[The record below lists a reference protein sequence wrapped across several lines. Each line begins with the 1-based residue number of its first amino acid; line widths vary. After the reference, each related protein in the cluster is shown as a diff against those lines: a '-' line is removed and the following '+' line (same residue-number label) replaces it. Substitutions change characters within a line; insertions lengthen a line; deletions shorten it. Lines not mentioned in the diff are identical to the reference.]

1 MTKKILTAIVTFVL
15 SVTMAM
21 AQDITATNDNGQ
33 TQTQPVTHER
43 EITGIIIDKDEKEP
57 VIQATVQLYK
67 AADSTYVAGAV
78 SDIDGN
84 FSLQAPE
91 NGKYYIKITNIG
103 YKGVTRNVTISDNK
117 SFAFG
122 KINLE
127 TDAVMLK
134 EVVANGVAA
143 KVIVKEDTFIY
154 NAAAYRTP
162 EGSVIEELVKR
173 LPGAQIDD
181 DGKITINGKE
191 VKKIK
196 VDGKEFMTG
205 DTQTALKNLPTAIID
220 KVKAYDE
227 KSDMAKLTGVDDG
240 EEQTILDFNIKRGM
254 NKGILAN
261 IDLSVGTKSRY
272 AEQGMFGWMKDNS
285 RLFIFGSANN
295 TGDRG
300 FSTGGRGGFG
310 NRGNGLQA
318 NKMLAANYN
327 YEKKDKLKADF
338 SIRWNHGD
346 TDTWTKRASENFVST
361 VGSFSN
367 SVSTSYGRSNSW
379 NFNGRLEWK
388 PDTLTTI
395 SFRPSLS
402 ISSNDSR
409 STSTSASFNK
419 DPYNTPDPV
428 TGETAT
434 DPLDKEFMEALN
446 KSIYEQSIGSGLMAD
461 SLLINRRSNNS
472 LSYGTNNNLNLQAV
486 ASRRLSS
493 RGNSVTMQAR
503 YSSTNSDNEALST
516 QYVQLYRPSTEDSI
530 YYKNRYNL
538 TPGDNKTFSLTGTYS
553 ERLSKFSFLQLR
565 YMYQYSHRTSSRGT
579 YDFYNKDDYSQFEN
593 FANIGT
599 WAYRNFNSFIDP
611 YAPIDTYY
619 SDSLSRYSEYNNYT
633 HEIELTWRRTTNTY
647 NLNLGVMLQPQTQHM
662 IYDYLGKHYDVAR
675 SVTNFTPTFDF
686 RYRFTKQKTLR
697 MNYRGST
704 SQPSMTD
711 MLPITDDSDPLN
723 ISMGNPEL
731 KPSFT
736 QRFELRYSNY
746 VQKHMRTI
754 MAFINYS
761 NTSNSVSNMTTYNE
775 QTGGRTT
782 KPMNINGNWN
792 IRSAFMFNTALDT
805 TGVWNMSSMTNISY
819 QNHASYVNLNKSAE
833 ATTNYTRSTGLSE
846 RLGMSYRNS
855 WLEVE
860 PNGNV
865 TYTITRNKLQPNANL
880 DTWQFQY
887 GVDITATAPWGTSFS
902 TGAHMSSRR
911 GYSDASMNTN
921 EFIWNAQISHSFLK
935 GKNLIAS
942 LQLNDILNQKSSF
955 SRNISATQRSD
966 TYYNSINSYAML
978 HVIYRFNAF
987 GGKEGRKAMRQA
999 GGGDRPGGEGGP
1011 GMGGEG
1017 RGKRGGGFGGGSRG
1031 GFGGGG
1037 RF

>member
-1 MTKKILTAIVTFVL
+1 MKKLTAIVMLML
-15 SVTMAM
+15 SATMVM
-21 AQDITATNDNGQ
+21 AQETVQSEEQ
-33 TQTQPVTHER
+33 TQTQAVTNSR
-43 EITGIIIDKDEKEP
+43 EITGTIIDKEEQEP
-57 VIQATVQLYK
+57 VLQATVQLLK
-67 AADSTYVAGAV
+67 ASDSTYVAGAV
-78 SDIDGN
+78 SDFDGN
-84 FSLQAPE
+84 FTLKAPE
-91 NGKYYIKITNIG
+91 DGKYIIKITNIG
-103 YKGVTRNVTISDNK
+103 YKSVTRNLTIADNK
-117 SFAFG
+117 PFAFG
-122 KINLE
+122 KLNLE

-143 KVIVKEDTFIY
+143 KVVVKEDTFIY

-254 NKGILAN
+254 NKGVISN
-261 IDLSVGTKSRY
+261 IDLSIGTKHRY
-272 AEQGMFGWMKDNS
+272 SEQAMFGWMKDNS

-318 NKMLAANYN
+318 NKMLSANYN

-346 TDTWTKRASENFVST
+346 TDTWNSKANENFVST
-361 VGSFSN
+361 RGSFSN
-367 SVSTSYGRSNSW
+367 SLSQNYGRSNSW
-379 NFNGRLEWK
+379 NLNGRIEWK

-395 SFRPSLS
+395 SFRPTFSS
-402 ISSNDSR
+402 SSNDSQ
-409 STSTSASFNK
+409 SESKSMSYNS
-419 DPYNTPDPV
+419 DPYSYDEVN
-428 TGETAT
+428 
-434 DPLDKEFMEALN
+434 DPLNIEEMERLN
-446 KSIYEQSIGSGLMAD
+446 LDIYKKSLGID
-461 SLLINRRSNNS
+461 SLLINSRQNRS
-472 LSYGTNNNLNLQAV
+472 LSYGTNNNFSLQAV
-486 ASRRLSS
+486 ASRKLSS

-503 YSSTNSDNEALST
+503 YNSTNSDNESLST
-516 QYVQLYRPSTEDSI
+516 QNVTLYRPYGTLLDPMTESDSI
-530 YYKNRYNL
+530 YYKNRYNV
-538 TPGDNKTFSLTGTYS
+538 TPGSNRTFSITGTYS

-565 YMYQYSHRTSSRGT
+565 YMYQYSHRTSERGT

-593 FANIGT
+593 FANVGT
-599 WAYRNFNSFIDP
+599 WAYRNFNSFTNP

-633 HEIELTWRRTTNTY
+633 HEIELTWRRVTDKY
-647 NLNLGVMLQPQTQHM
+647 NLNLGVMMQPQTQHM

-675 SVTNFTPTFDF
+675 SVNNFTPTLDF
-686 RYRFTKQKTLR
+686 RYRFTKQKSLR
-697 MNYRGST
+697 LNYRGST

-723 ISMGNPEL
+723 ITMGNPEL

-736 QRFELRYSNY
+736 QSFSLRYNNY
-746 VQKHMRTI
+746 IQKHMRTV

-775 QTGGRTT
+775 STGGRTT
-782 KPMNINGNWN
+782 KPMNIDGNWN
-792 IRSAFMFNTALDT
+792 IRGAFMFNTALDT
-805 TGVWNMSSMTNISY
+805 TGVWNMSSMTNLSY
-819 QNHASYVNLNKSAE
+819 QNHVSYVNLQKTAE
-833 ATTNYTRSTGLSE
+833 ATKNYTRSTSISE
-846 RLGMSYRNS
+846 RLGMSYRNG

-887 GVDITATAPWGTSFS
+887 GVDITATAPWGTSLS

-921 EFIWNAQISHSFLK
+921 EFIWNAQISHGFLSK
-935 GKNLIAS
+935 KNLIVS

-955 SRNISATQRSD
+955 SRSISATQRSD

-987 GGKEGRKAMRQA
+987 GGKEGRQAMRA
-999 GGGDRPGGEGGP
+999 GRGEGGERMG
-1011 GMGGEG
+1011 GMGEGGG
-1017 RGKRGGGFGGGSRG
+1017 RGNRGGGFGG
-1031 GFGGGG
+1031 FGGGTRGG

>member
-1 MTKKILTAIVTFVL
+1 MDTKQRLWGLMVILVLHFTFFTIH
-15 SVTMAM
+15 SK
-21 AQDITATNDNGQ
+21 AQDSLSTSKAT
-33 TQTQPVTHER
+33 
-43 EITGIIIDKDEKEP
+43 ISGILIDKEEQEP
-57 VIQATVQLYK
+57 LLQATVQVLR
-67 AADSTYVAGAV
+67 AADSTYVGGAV
-78 SDIDGN
+78 SDLDGN
-84 FSLQAPE
+84 FSVAMPE
-91 NGKYYIKITNIG
+91 DGKYIVKITNIG
-103 YKGVTRNVTISDNK
+103 YKTITRNVTIANGK

-122 KINLE
+122 RLNME
-127 TDAVMLK
+127 TDAVLLK

-143 KVIVKEDTFIY
+143 KVVVKEDTFIY

-240 EEQTILDFNIKRGM
+240 EEQTILDFNIKPGM
-254 NKGILAN
+254 NKGVIAN

-272 AEQGMFGWMKDNS
+272 SEQAMFGWMKDNS

-310 NRGNGLQA
+310 NRANGLQA

-327 YEKKDKLKADF
+327 YEKKDKLKLDF
-338 SIRWNHGD
+338 SVRWNHGD

-367 SVSTSYGRSNSW
+367 SLSQSYGRSNSW

-388 PDTLTTI
+388 PDTMTTI
-395 SFRPSLS
+395 SFRPSFS
-402 ISSNDSR
+402 TSSSDSR

-419 DPYNTPDPV
+419 DPYTTENPL
-428 TGETAT
+428 TGEVTD
-434 DPLDKEFMEALN
+434 DPLNETFMKALN
-446 KSIYEQSIGSGLMAD
+446 DAIYQQSIGSGIVDLKD
-461 SLLINRRSNNS
+461 SILINRRDNNS

-486 ASRRLSS
+486 VSRKLTS

-503 YSSTNSDNEALST
+503 YSSTDSDNEALST
-516 QYVQLYRPSTEDSI
+516 QYVQLYRPSTEDSV

-538 TPGDNKTFSLTGTYS
+538 TPTNNKTFSITGTYS
-553 ERLSKFSFLQLR
+553 ERLSKYSFLQLR

-579 YDFYNKDDYSQFEN
+579 YDFFNKDDYSQFED
-593 FANIGT
+593 FANVGT
-599 WAYRNFNSFIDP
+599 WAYRNFNSFTDP
-611 YAPIDTYY
+611 YAPISTYY

-633 HEIELTWRRTTNTY
+633 HEIELTWRRVTSNY
-647 NLNLGVMLQPQTQHM
+647 NLNLGIMIQPQTQHM
-662 IYDYLGKHYDVAR
+662 IYDYLGNHYDVAR
-675 SVTNFTPTFDF
+675 SVTNFTPTLDF
-686 RYRFTKQKTLR
+686 RYKFNKRKTLR
-697 MNYRGST
+697 LNYRGST

-723 ISMGNPEL
+723 ITMGNPEL

-746 VQKHMRTI
+746 VQSHMRTI

-775 QTGGRTT
+775 STGGRTT
-782 KPMNINGNWN
+782 KPMNIDGNWN

-805 TGVWNMSSMTNISY
+805 TGVWNMSSMTNLSY
-819 QNHASYVNLNKSAE
+819 QNHVSYVNLQKTAE
-833 ATTNYTRSTGLSE
+833 ATKNYTRSTSISE
-846 RLGMSYRNS
+846 RLGFSYRNS

-911 GYSDASMNTN
+911 GYSDESMNTN
-921 EFIWNAQISHSFLK
+921 EFIWNAQVSHSFLTK
-935 GKNLIAS
+935 KNLIVS

-955 SRNISATQRSD
+955 SRAISATQRSD

-987 GGKEGRKAMRQA
+987 GGKEGRKAMR
-999 GGGDRPGGEGGP
+999 GNRPDGEGGP
-1011 GMGGEG
+1011 GGPGEG
-1017 RGKRGGGFGGGSRG
+1017 MGPGDGGGRRSGGFGGGSRG

>member
-1 MTKKILTAIVTFVL
+1 MFAVIVTAVSAL
-15 SVTMAM
+15 
-21 AQDITATNDNGQ
+21 AQ
-33 TQTQPVTHER
+33 ER
-43 EITGIIIDKDEKEP
+43 EISGVIIDSESKEP
-57 VIQATVQLYK
+57 AYQATVRLLKTDSSLVTGAISDERGTFKMNAPSDGDYIVKITSVGYEPLLKPIKVQL
-67 AADSTYVAGAV
+67 
-78 SDIDGN
+78 GN
-84 FSLQAPE
+84 
-91 NGKYYIKITNIG
+91 NVNMGKIKIDPSDVQIETAT
-103 YKGVTRNVTISDNK
+103 VTAYANK
-117 SFAFG
+117 M
-122 KINLE
+122 
-127 TDAVMLK
+127 T
-134 EVVANGVAA
+134 
-143 KVIVKEDTFIY
+143 VKKDTFIY
-154 NAAAYRTP
+154 NVDAYRTP
-162 EGSVIEELVKR
+162 EGSVIEELVKK
-173 LPGAQIDD
+173 LPGAEVDE

-191 VKKIK
+191 VKKIL

-254 NKGILAN
+254 NKGVISN
-261 IDLSVGTKSRY
+261 IDLSIGTKHRY
-272 AEQGMFGWMKDNS
+272 SEQAMFGWMKDNS

-318 NKMLAANYN
+318 NKMLGANYN

-346 TDTWTKRASENFVST
+346 TDTWTSRASENFIST

-367 SVSTSYGRSNSW
+367 SRTSSYGRSNSW
-379 NFNGRLEWK
+379 NFSGRLEWK

-395 SFRPSLS
+395 SFRPTFSS
-402 ISSNDSR
+402 SSNDSR

-434 DPLDKEFMEALN
+434 DPLNEEFMEALN
-446 KSIYEQSIGSGLMAD
+446 KAIYDQSIGSGIIPD
-461 SLLINRRSNNS
+461 SLLINRRDNHS

-486 ASRRLSS
+486 ASRKLSS
-493 RGNSVTMQAR
+493 RGNSVTVQAR
-503 YSSTNSDNEALST
+503 FSSTNSDNEALST
-516 QYVQLYRPSTEDSI
+516 QYVQLYRPSTADST
-530 YYKNRYNL
+530 YYKNRYNI
-538 TPGDNKTFSLTGTYS
+538 TPGDNNTFSLTGTYS
-553 ERLSKFSFLQLR
+553 ERLSKYSFLQLR
-565 YMYQYSHRTSSRGT
+565 YMYQYSHRTSSRST
-579 YDFYNKDDYSQFEN
+579 YDFFNKDDYSQFDN
-593 FANIGT
+593 FSNVGT
-599 WAYRNFNSFIDP
+599 WAYRNFNSFTNP

-633 HEIELTWRRTTNTY
+633 HEIELTWRRVTDNY
-647 NLNLGVMLQPQTQHM
+647 NLNLGFMVQPQTQHM
-662 IYDYLGKHYDVAR
+662 IYDYLNKHHDVQR
-675 SVTNFTPTFDF
+675 SVTNVTPTLDF
-686 RYRFTKQKTLR
+686 RYRFTKQKSLR
-697 MNYRGST
+697 LNYRGNT

-723 ISMGNPEL
+723 ITMGNPEL

-736 QRFELRYSNY
+736 QNFSLRYNNY
-746 VQKHMRTI
+746 IQKHMRTI

-775 QTGGRTT
+775 STGGRTT

-792 IRSAFMFNTALDT
+792 IRGAFMFNTALDT
-805 TGVWNMSSMTNISY
+805 TGVWNMSSMTNLSY
-819 QNHASYVNLNKSAE
+819 QNHVSYVNLQRTAE
-833 ATTNYTRSTGLSE
+833 ATKNYTRSTSISE

-887 GVDITATAPWGTSFS
+887 GLDITATAPWGTSLS

-911 GYSDASMNTN
+911 GYSEASMNTN
-921 EFIWNAQISHSFLK
+921 EFIWNAQISHSFLSK
-935 GKNLIAS
+935 KNLIVS

-966 TYYNSINSYAML
+966 TYYNSINSYALL

-987 GGKEGRKAMRQA
+987 GGKEGRQAMRQ
-999 GGGDRPGGEGGP
+999 GRGGEGGDRGP
-1011 GMGGEG
+1011 GMGEGGG
-1017 RGKRGGGFGGGSRG
+1017 RGTRGAGGFGGGRG

>member
-1 MTKKILTAIVTFVL
+1 MTRKILTAIVMLTL
-15 SVTMAM
+15 SLTMAM
-21 AQDITATNDNGQ
+21 AQDNAQEPESSQAQAAATPQ
-33 TQTQPVTHER
+33 ER
-43 EITGIIIDKDEKEP
+43 SITGLLIDKEEQEP
-57 VIQATVQLYK
+57 VIQATVQLLK
-67 AADSTYVAGAV
+67 AADSSYVAGAV
-78 SDIDGN
+78 SDLDGA
-84 FSLQAPE
+84 FTLKAPE
-91 NGKYYIKITNIG
+91 NGKYILKITNIG
-103 YKGVTRNVTISDNK
+103 YKTITRNVTIAGDK
-117 SFAFG
+117 PFAFG

-127 TDAVMLK
+127 TDAVLLK

-254 NKGILAN
+254 NKGMLAN
-261 IDLSVGTKSRY
+261 IDLAIGTKSRY

-338 SIRWNHGD
+338 SVRWTHGD
-346 TDTWTKRASENFVST
+346 TDTWTNRASENFVST

-367 SVSTSYGRSNSW
+367 SRSTSYGRSNSW
-379 NFNGRLEWK
+379 NFTGRLEWK

-395 SFRPSLS
+395 SFRPTFST
-402 ISSNDSR
+402 SSNDSR

-434 DPLDKEFMEALN
+434 DPLNEEFMEALN

-461 SLLINRRSNNS
+461 SLLINRRDNNS
-472 LSYGTNNNLNLQAV
+472 LSYGTTNNLNLQAV
-486 ASRRLSS
+486 ASRKLSS
-493 RGNSVTMQAR
+493 RGNSITVQGR
-503 YSSTNSDNEALST
+503 YSSTNNDNESLST
-516 QYVQLYRPSTEDSI
+516 QYVQLYRPTTEDSV

-538 TPGDNKTFSLTGTYS
+538 TPGDNKTFSITGTYS
-553 ERLSKFSFLQLR
+553 ERLSKYSFLQLR

-579 YDFYNKDDYSQFEN
+579 YDFFNKDDYDQ
-593 FANIGT
+593 FANFSTVGT
-599 WAYRNFNSFIDP
+599 WAYRNFHSFTDP
-611 YAPIDTYY
+611 YVPIDTYY

-633 HEIELTWRRTTNTY
+633 HEIELTWRRVTDNY

-662 IYDYLGKHYDVAR
+662 IYDYLNKHYDVAR
-675 SVTNFTPTFDF
+675 SVTNFTPTLDF

-697 MNYRGST
+697 LNYRGST

-746 VQKHMRTI
+746 VQAHKRTI

-775 QTGGRTT
+775 STGGRTT

-805 TGVWNMSSMTNISY
+805 VGVWNVSSMTNISY
-819 QNHASYVNLNKSAE
+819 QNHVSYVNLQKAAE
-833 ATTNYTRSTGLSE
+833 ATKNYTRSTSLSE
-846 RLGMSYRNS
+846 RLGMSYRND

-887 GVDITATAPWGTSFS
+887 GVDITATAPWGTSLS

-921 EFIWNAQISHSFLK
+921 EFIWNAQISHSFLSK
-935 GKNLIAS
+935 KNLIVS

-955 SRNISATQRSD
+955 SRSISATQRSD

-987 GGKEGRKAMRQA
+987 GGKAGRQAMRQ
-999 GGGDRPGGEGGP
+999 GRGEGGDRPEGP
-1011 GMGGEG
+1011 GMGEGGG
-1017 RGKRGGGFGGGSRG
+1017 RGNRSGGGFGGGRG